1 MSKLKARVLTGFLAL
16 APATADAQSSVPGAA
31 APNDH
36 PAVTVDGQ
44 TYTPASILN
53 RNMGTPA
60 EQEEAFTPHRIIG
73 NIYYVGL
80 KKLSS
85 FLIVTNKGNILLDTT
100 YERNVPTIM
109 KSVEQLGFKP
119 GDIRIILGNHA
130 HGDHMEGD
138 AAAKQVAGGAQVI
151 AMAQDVPMLKAIQ
164 PGGKAHPIDRV
175 INDGDTVVLGNTTLT
190 AHLVAGHTPG
200 CTAWTMTA
208 MDGGKPYNVIFGC
221 SLRAPAMISPPVE
234 ADLIRSFK
242 VIRALPCDVMLG
254 DHPAQYG
261 MAEKFAKVKSGA
273 PNPFIDKP
281 TCTKETDIQ
290 EAMFHA
296 VLKEQAASGKSP

>member
-1 MSKLKARVLTGFLAL
+1 MNLKALKLKACLLAGVVVLLPSLGS
-16 APATADAQSSVPGAA
+16 AQSP
-31 APNDH
+31 APNSH

-44 TYTPASILN
+44 TYTPASILK
-53 RNMGTPA
+53 RNMGTAA
-60 EQEEAFTPHRIIG
+60 EQERAFTPHRIIG

-80 KKLSS
+80 EKLSS
-85 FLIVTNKGNILLDTT
+85 FLIATDQGNILLDTT
-100 YERNVPTIM
+100 YERNVPTIL

-119 GDIRIILGNHA
+119 SDIKIILGNHA

-138 AAAKQVAGGAQVI
+138 AAAKQITGAEVI
-151 AMAQDVPMLKAIQ
+151 AMAQDVPLLKAIQ
-164 PGGKAHPIDRV
+164 PGGKAHPIDR
-175 INDGDTVVLGNTTLT
+175 IISDGDTVSLGTTTLT

-208 MDGGKPYNVIFGC
+208 LDGGKPYNVIFGC
-221 SLRAPAMISPPVE
+221 SLRAPAMISPAAE
-234 ADLIRSFK
+234 AELTRTFK

-254 DHPAQYG
+254 DHPAQYA
-261 MAEKFAKVKSGA
+261 MAEKFARMKPGA

-281 TCTKETDIQ
+281 ICTREADIQ

-296 VLKEQAASGKSP
+296 VMQEQAASGKAP